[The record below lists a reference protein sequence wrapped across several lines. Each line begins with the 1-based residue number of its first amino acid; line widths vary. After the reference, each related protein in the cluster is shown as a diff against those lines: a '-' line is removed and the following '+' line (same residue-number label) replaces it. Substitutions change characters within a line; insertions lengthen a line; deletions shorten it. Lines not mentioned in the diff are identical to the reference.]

1 MNQIKLQQPKLDII
15 TRQDLKPGYQIVQS
29 AHSIAD
35 FAYEHP
41 ETFGKWKEESN
52 SIICL
57 SAKSEQHL
65 LQLFEK
71 YSQVTQASVFFEP
84 DIDGHTSLCLYGTP
98 EIRKALSN
106 LPLALKQKTNE
117 PVVD

>member
-1 MNQIKLQQPKLDII
+1 V
-15 TRQDLKPGYQIVQS
+15 VQS
-29 AHSIAD
+29 THSIAD

-57 SAKSEQHL
+57 SAKSQEHL
-65 LQLFEK
+65 LKLYEK
-71 YSQVTQASVFFEP
+71 FSRVTQATIFFEP
-84 DIDGHTSLCLYGTP
+84 DVDEYTSLCLYGTP
-98 EIRKALSN
+98 EIRKALSH
-106 LPLALKQKTNE
+106 LPLSLKQKTNE

>member
-1 MNQIKLQQPKLDII
+1 V
-15 TRQDLKPGYQIVQS
+15 VQS
-29 AHSIAD
+29 THSISD

-57 SAKSEQHL
+57 SAKSQEHL
-65 LQLFEK
+65 LKLYEK
-71 YSQVTQASVFFEP
+71 FSRVTQATIFFEP
-84 DIDGHTSLCLYGTP
+84 DVDEYTSLCLYGTP
-98 EIRKALSN
+98 EIRKALSH
-106 LPLALKQKTNE
+106 LPLSLKQKTNE

>member
-1 MNQIKLQQPKLDII
+1 V
-15 TRQDLKPGYQIVQS
+15 VQS
-29 AHSIAD
+29 THSIAD

-57 SAKSEQHL
+57 SAKSQEHL
-65 LQLFEK
+65 LKLHEK
-71 YSQVTQASVFFEP
+71 FSRLTPATIFFEP
-84 DIDGHTSLCLYGTP
+84 DVDEYTSLCLYGTP
-98 EIRKALSN
+98 GVRKALSH
-106 LPLALKQKTNE
+106 LPLTLKPKNNE